1 MVDEGEYENE
11 DYYAEIEE
19 EDFSTSDYM
28 SQQRIDGKDVN

>member
-28 SQQRIDGKDVN
+28 S